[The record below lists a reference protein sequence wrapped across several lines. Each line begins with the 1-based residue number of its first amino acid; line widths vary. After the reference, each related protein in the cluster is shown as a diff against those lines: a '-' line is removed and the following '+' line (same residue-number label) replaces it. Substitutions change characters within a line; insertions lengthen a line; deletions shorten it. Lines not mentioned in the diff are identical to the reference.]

1 MSNYQKLAGDLMSS
15 LELSLPPIA
24 VSFCDD
30 VPANISSFDGVVA
43 AGCVFWQKAA
53 TQTFATSTKDHELCA
68 IGVHTHN
75 MSLPARSHQ
84 RELQGALQA
93 MSGLDYVREEEVAA
107 IPVV

>member
-24 VSFCDD
+24 VSFCDE
-30 VPANISSFDGVVA
+30 VPANVSSFDGVVA

-68 IGVHTHN
+68 IGVHTLI
-75 MSLPARSHQ
+75 SQLLPKLRLCS
-84 RELQGALQA
+84 RTPDRG
-93 MSGLDYVREEEVAA
+93 
-107 IPVV
+107 